1 MGETGRKCL
10 SEICV
15 RKSSQKL
22 LKQTPMRHLILCY
35 QNGLFIFH
43 QSHLI
48 IPHDNLQYCTHSE
61 KHCKFLLINLFKPE
75 CIDISCLFFR
85 PCSAELCYGLWSLE
99 TNFLSI
105 WGGASGFYIPHLD
118 LWFMPVP
125 FTKVMDF
132 GSHWYPRNLVVDTLQ
147 IVVEWVNKVSLWFE
161 YLN

>member
-1 MGETGRKCL
+1 MSYLLAKWEKQEGSAYLRFVWGNLARNYWNKPQWDIWYCL
-10 SEICV
+10 I
-15 RKSSQKL
+15 
-22 LKQTPMRHLILCY
+22 
-35 QNGLFIFH
+35 QNDLFIFH
-43 QSHLI
+43 QSHLT
-48 IPHDNLQYCTHSE
+48 IPHDNLPSCTHSE

-85 PCSAELCYGLWSLE
+85 HCSAELCYVLWSLE

-132 GSHWYPRNLVVDTLQ
+132 DSHWYPWSLVVDT
-147 IVVEWVNKVSLWFE
+147 
-161 YLN
+161 